1 MATLAE
7 RERRLKLEQEAS
19 KSFYERNIGGMFAP
33 AVDPNAPKIGQVIGS
48 PAVGN
53 FPAVDYSS
61 NQSLGT
67 NQLMGGASVVDGNI
81 VPGAGNKPG
90 MFDTSPNIRSQEAFG
105 STYNPNPSLQGQVS
119 YDAIGRPSFT
129 REMTQQPIRL
139 NPSYTTDGPFDKS
152 NMVARADL
160 NEYNL
165 DGTLDRNLGGLG
177 GQDTVSGEIYIG
189 DLTDAGETKFNEATK
204 LIQEYKKNNSP
215 GALPFGEKYDSYQK
229 GLNEILDQNT
239 LTVLDLN
246 ETGKEKFNI
255 INSVDA
261 KGNPT
266 GGFANTK
273 PFSAGGAYVPGGT
286 DGPEMKGRIGGRE
299 GADTLE
305 DTLRNAQMT
314 MDGRPT
320 AEGLQYTGENV
331 MQSNPMMR
339 DTKNALGGGI
349 ILDPE
354 VSKMFLPG
362 GQYGKAAD
370 GVAAAG
376 GLLDGVG
383 GITGAVGLLGDIM
396 LMQSLL
402 DNKQKPTPGAGI
414 PRGQAGAKIQVEDPY
429 KRRF

>member
-33 AVDPNAPKIGQVIGS
+33 AVDPNAPKVGENIGGLPS
-48 PAVGN
+48 YMNPA
-53 FPAVDYSS
+53 
-61 NQSLGT
+61 LGT

-139 NPSYTTDGPFDKS
+139 NPSYTTDGAFDKS

-189 DLTDAGETKFNEATK
+189 DLTDAGKTKFNEATK

-215 GALPFGEKYDSYQK
+215 GALPFGDKFDSYQK

-246 ETGKEKFNI
+246 ETGKGKFNI
-255 INSVDA
+255 INSV
-261 KGNPT
+261 T
-266 GGFANTK
+266 GGFENTK

-320 AEGLQYTGENV
+320 DEGLQYTGQNV

>member
-7 RERRLKLEQEAS
+7 RERRRKLEDEAS

-33 AVDPNAPKIGQVIGS
+33 AVDPNAPKVGENIGGLPS
-48 PAVGN
+48 YMNPA
-53 FPAVDYSS
+53 
-61 NQSLGT
+61 LGT

-119 YDAIGRPSFT
+119 YDATGRPSFT
-129 REMTQQPIRL
+129 REMTQQPIKL
-139 NPSYTTDGPFDKS
+139 NPSYTSDLSLGPFDKS

-165 DGTLDRNLGGLG
+165 DGSLDRNLGGLG
-177 GQDTVSGEIYIG
+177 GQDTVAGEIYLG
-189 DLTDAGETKFNEATK
+189 DLTNAGKTKFNESTK
-204 LIQEYKKNNSP
+204 LIQEYKQNNSP

-229 GLNEILDQNT
+229 GLNKILDTNT

-246 ETGKEKFNI
+246 ETGKGKFNI

-266 GGFANTK
+266 GGFENTK
-273 PFSAGGAYVPGGT
+273 PGSAGGAYVPGGT
-286 DGPEMKGRIGGRE
+286 DGPVMKGRAYEGG
-299 GADTLE
+299 DTLE
-305 DTLRNAQMT
+305 DTLKNAQMT

-320 AEGLQYTGENV
+320 AEGLQYTGQDV
-331 MQSNPMMR
+331 MQSFPARR
-339 DTKNALGGGI
+339 DAITGGGGI
-349 ILDPE
+349 IADPE
-354 VSKMFLPG
+354 VYNMFQPG
-362 GQYGKAAD
+362 GQYGKAAE
-370 GVAAAG
+370 GAAAAG